1 MIYLRTSDL
10 FMLNNT
16 ILQNYEVFEEIVI
29 IC

>member
-10 FMLNNT
+10 FMLNIT